1 MDDKLQQFF
10 NDNDFDI
17 LEPHSGHSKRFYKK
31 LKTPQKQQKPKI
43 FWISI
48 AASITL
54 IIGFYLGNYQQK
66 TMYDLADISPK
77 MAEAQ
82 SFFVTT
88 INQELKEV
96 EQYRNIQTEAMI
108 EDALENIE
116 ELEDHYKLLIDE
128 LTKQENKRLVI
139 QKIIN
144 NYQQRLTVLNSLL
157 LQLEQNKSITLKF
170 LNDEII

>member
-1 MDDKLQQFF
+1 MD
-10 NDNDFDI
+10 
-17 LEPHSGHSKRFYKK
+17 
-31 LKTPQKQQKPKI
+31 
-43 FWISI
+43 SI

-66 TMYDLADISPK
+66 TMYDLADVSPK